1 MDTELYRKG
10 QARVDEANKQA
21 LSGQVGGALTKE
33 GIISQNGVSPITST
47 TLTSTPEIKL
57 PTTQPTS
64 SIADGVIASTTASA
78 DQFQKEAERVIAEQ
92 NKGQQAIQQER
103 ETTLG
108 KIKGLFGQT
117 SDLQTQRA
125 EAEKQVDPFRAELA
139 NINKEIADQNVALRG
154 ETDAIMARGDVSRE
168 GQQSLL
174 QNVKDTYGRRLADLA
189 IRQSAANQNVTAL
202 ETALDRKLELATASI
217 KNDIE
222 YYKDFELANLDILS
236 KEERQ
241 RVQDIVAEKERQMES
256 VTKKETAIANILKEA
271 LTNGVNMPD
280 NVVAQ
285 IQKAKSDLEAY
296 AILAKNGIS
305 LAKAG
310 TGGGGVLASL
320 PTSIQG
326 KIISQ
331 SEKFS
336 GSDIVKKYNSTVDS
350 INVINGISSASEN
363 PADHQTI
370 VYAFAKALDPD
381 SAVKEGEYETIK
393 KYAQSMVSRYGKEI
407 TNAING
413 TGFLSEKAISDIK
426 TTMNNNLKSR
436 TPQYE
441 NLKNETARV
450 IDNIAGSPVASEILK
465 DFSAGIAPNEEVVK
479 NQVNDF
485 VKNNPDKFDI
495 ISSLYSDP
503 SITDFDVVEYLK
515 LQGLIK

>member
-33 GIISQNGVSPITST
+33 GIISQNGTDPITST
-47 TLTSTPEIKL
+47 TLTSTPEVKL

-78 DQFQKEAERVIAEQ
+78 DQFQKEAERVVAEQ

-117 SDLQTQRA
+117 SDLQAQRA
-125 EAEKQVDPFRAELA
+125 EAEKLVDPSRAELA

-241 RVQDIVAEKERQMES
+241 RVQDIVAEKNRQLE
-256 VTKKETAIANILKEA
+256 TNTRRETAISNILK
-271 LTNGVNMPD
+271 T
-280 NVVAQ
+280 
-285 IQKAKSDLEAY
+285 
-296 AILAKNGIS
+296 
-305 LAKAG
+305 
-310 TGGGGVLASL
+310 
-320 PTSIQG
+320 
-326 KIISQ
+326 
-331 SEKFS
+331 
-336 GSDIVKKYNSTVDS
+336 
-350 INVINGISSASEN
+350 ASEN
-363 PADHQTI
+363 GVRLPDTVVNDMLKARNDVEAYQILANRGYTL
-370 VYAFAKALDPD
+370 AKPQ
-381 SAVKEGEYETIK
+381 EG
-393 KYAQSMVSRYGKEI
+393 
-407 TNAING
+407 
-413 TGFLSEKAISDIK
+413 
-426 TTMNNNLKSR
+426 
-436 TPQYE
+436 
-441 NLKNETARV
+441 
-450 IDNIAGSPVASEILK
+450 
-465 DFSAGIAPNEEVVK
+465 GIAPTQSPYQIERQTRVLESIADLK
-479 NQVNDF
+479 KRVNLQTTGILSLGRIAPGSIQRDF
-485 VKNNPDKFDI
+485 ASDLSVLKSNI
-495 ISSLYSDP
+495 ISSELTAMREASKTGGALGNVSDRESEFLSAALGALDQGQSP
-503 SITDFDVVEYLK
+503 ENFRKNLQRIEDSIKRWQQVAQTVGGGTVGTSEEAQLAELGYTAE
-515 LQGLIK
+515 QIQEIKNAK